1 MIWLVSCLVG
11 FELTKFLQFH
21 TDQQKMSQLFILF
34 ALWISPLLAWS
45 TDASGM
51 PKGALE
57 SGVTAWVAKQQGLDV
72 AQISMIPID
81 HRLNLKNCES
91 DLKYSFPF
99 NNNETVKV
107 VCPQPS
113 WQIFVR
119 LILPNAGAR
128 GGTAASALTGV
139 ASNGRSNRQVWVVE
153 QHLSTGSV
161 VQKRQLSLVDRDT
174 QSVGQAALDAQA
186 DLSYMEAVRDL
197 TPGTIIRQHDL
208 RPMILV
214 KRGQMVQMTL
224 GQGQG
229 FQIAARVEAMQDG
242 RFGEQI
248 KLKNPE
254 SGRILSGVV
263 KGPGT
268 VTGS

>member
-1 MIWLVSCLVG
+1 MV
-11 FELTKFLQFH
+11 
-21 TDQQKMSQLFILF
+21 
-34 ALWISPLLAWS
+34 AWS
-45 TDASGM
+45 TDASGT
-51 PKGALE
+51 PRAALE
-57 SGVTAWVAKQQGLDV
+57 SGVTAWVAKQQGMDA
-72 AQISMIPID
+72 AQITMIPID
-81 HRLNLKNCES
+81 HRLNLKVCDS

-99 NNNETVKV
+99 NNAETVKV

-119 LILPNAGAR
+119 LMLPNASAR
-128 GGTAASALTGV
+128 GLAGVNPGTAQ
-139 ASNGRSNRQVWVVE
+139 GRSNRQVWVVE
-153 QHLSTGSV
+153 HHLSTGSV
-161 VQKRQLSLVDRDT
+161 VQKSQLALVERDS
-174 QSVGQAALDAQA
+174 QAVGPAAIDVQT
-186 DLSYMEAVRDL
+186 DLNFMEAVRDL
-197 TPGTIIRQHDL
+197 SPGTIIRQHDL

-224 GQGQG
+224 GQGLG

>member
-1 MIWLVSCLVG
+1 MNWLVSCFVG
-11 FELTKFLQFH
+11 FGLTKFLQFQTH
-21 TDQQKMSQLFILF
+21 QQKMSQLFILI
-34 ALWISPLLAWS
+34 ALWITPHVSWS
-45 TDASGM
+45 SDASGM

-57 SGVTAWVAKQQGLDV
+57 SGVMAWVAKQQGLDV

-119 LILPNAGAR
+119 LIFPNAGAR
-128 GGTAASALTGV
+128 GGTGANAQAGP

-153 QHLSTGSV
+153 RHLSPGSV
-161 VQKRQLSLVDRDT
+161 VQKSQLTLVERDPQT
-174 QSVGQAALDAQA
+174 VGPAALDAQTE
-186 DLSYMEAVRDL
+186 LSFMEAVRDL

-254 SGRILSGVV
+254 SGRILNGVV